1 MASVFHGFI
10 EQCAVELGGNADLRA
25 RLAIRVELAFRIR
38 HQIHDIGT
46 AGVHDLAAFRRE
58 LLETI
63 KHGGDHFTR
72 VAVRHPVDLTGAA
85 RPVAQ
90 LSLRIVGKRTNDR
103 DTLRASRIERQRTI
117 VLQQCHGFASHFKVE
132 LLMLF
137 GTDHRIDTLLVG
149 QARIFEQSKTE
160 LQCENT
166 SHGSIDQRFVKQTG
180 LHGLD
185 RTLVELW
192 RGHHQVVAGLDR
204 VSSSLC
210 IVRLD
215 LLLPHGTSDVVPIGD
230 KRTLIVPSATQP
242 VGKQPLVEGDRHAFY
257 GLIAEH
263 EGATAFLGHTFERRQ
278 EPRLQLAVA
287 QIGFGSVTTSLGFGI
302 AREMLGAC
310 ENRVFGERLTRFGS
324 TLISLDDGRCH
335 FADQVRIFTKGFA
348 HTTPTGVSCD
358 AQHRGERPV
367 HAGG

>member
-1 MASVFHGFI
+1 M
-10 EQCAVELGGNADLRA
+10 
-25 RLAIRVELAFRIR
+25 
-38 HQIHDIGT
+38 
-46 AGVHDLAAFRRE
+46 
-58 LLETI
+58 
-63 KHGGDHFTR
+63 
-72 VAVRHPVDLTGAA
+72 AVRHPVDLTGAA

-166 SHGSIDQRFVKQTG
+166 SHGGIDQRFVKQTG

-192 RGHHQVVAGLDR
+192 RGHHQVVAGPDR
-204 VSSSLC
+204 VSSSPH

-215 LLLPHGTSDVVPIGD
+215 LLLPHGTADIVPIGD
-230 KRTLIVPSATQP
+230 KRALIVPSATQL
-242 VGKQPLVEGDRHAFY
+242 VGKQPLVEGDRHAFD
-257 GLIAEH
+257 GFVAKH
-263 EGATAFLGHTFERRQ
+263 EGATAFLGHAFERRK

-287 QIGFGSVTTSLGFGI
+287 QIGFGSVTASLGFGI

-310 ENRVFGERLTRFGS
+310 ENRVFGKRLARFGT
-324 TLISLDDGRCH
+324 TLIALDDGRCH
-335 FADQVRIFTKGFA
+335 FAD
-348 HTTPTGVSCD
+348 
-358 AQHRGERPV
+358 
-367 HAGG
+367 

>member
-25 RLAIRVELAFRIR
+25 RLSIRVELAFRIG
-38 HQIHDIGT
+38 HQIHDVGT
-46 AGVHDLAAFRRE
+46 ARVHDLATFRSE

-72 VAVRHPVDLTGAA
+72 VAVRHPVDLAGAA
-85 RPVAQ
+85 CPVAQ
-90 LSLRIVGKRTNDR
+90 LGLGVIGERTNDR

-230 KRTLIVPSATQP
+230 KRTLIVPSATQL